1 MARVYVLQV
10 SHNTVDTTNIG
21 ISTGS
26 YVDCPGNK
34 ESMQLAYPHVSKA
47 LAFIVTLFASSAE
60 VFSTMK
66 RIKSPITA
74 DTLDSLIRISI
85 EVHDW
90 DPSAAHKLWE
100 GMGNTTK
107 Q

>member
-1 MARVYVLQV
+1 
-10 SHNTVDTTNIG
+10 
-21 ISTGS
+21 
-26 YVDCPGNK
+26 
-34 ESMQLAYPHVSKA
+34 MQLAYPHVSKA

-74 DTLDSLIRISI
+74 DTLDSLIRISMTNE